1 MWLLLFIKWI
11 FQGCRRMVK
20 RKKRNGTEEKSFP
33 KNKSDFALRITGE
46 NVSLHPKT
54 VPANVCRLRGN
65 AVRPGDST
73 RCCVSPWCF
82 AKHCEPLWYVS
93 HGKGLRTGWARRPAA
108 ASDGI
113 RSTGYGAWPVTDC
126 PVKVI
131 RKFARTDNFGTGW
144 KKKVVRKSKRFSR
157 KETYIHIDRKSV
169 V

>member
-73 RCCVSPWCF
+73 RCCVSP
-82 AKHCEPLWYVS
+82 
-93 HGKGLRTGWARRPAA
+93 
-108 ASDGI
+108 
-113 RSTGYGAWPVTDC
+113 
-126 PVKVI
+126 
-131 RKFARTDNFGTGW
+131 
-144 KKKVVRKSKRFSR
+144 
-157 KETYIHIDRKSV
+157 
-169 V
+169 